1 MHWFLKTLSPVNT
14 RSIGFILLCAT
25 GLVGSTGC
33 AHAGAKMLMLDQQ
46 TKRADIPFT
55 NLSEAQKPRWL
66 GNLAYD
72 PGYFKIVAH
81 TYVVQ
86 GAEGDMYCG
95 FIGDSWVKEQSSI
108 LITATARA
116 IDTLPNP
123 VEVPIYTRDAS
134 SGSPVCT
141 GSELSVVDVIPFT
154 PMRDVDD
161 FGAIRIAFKYSNN
174 KSENLS
180 NLATQTIS
188 VMQAFTPIGAAA
200 AITTPLS
207 SSAMQTMSASYGKI
221 AGTAATDW
229 VTLPIDY
236 KALREGIDSWS
247 VTVQMAERGIGSS
260 FTDIINNPEKYK
272 KKIRPVLRMD
282 FKVVYAPSVFTREIE
297 RHGDEYFP
305 KVDPTDKSII
315 APAANAPVTQP
326 SLLQKLNADTPSP
339 MLKLA
344 REASGPGSIQ
354 TGCDDIRK
362 IIDAA
367 PLTLPDRAIWYNA
380 ALMQINDHWGTDP
393 KFMKSSCITAGARD
407 YATVLDKW
415 FPGLVN
421 IIKLSDVEYARRTSR
436 AFTQSTQNLFPD
448 FAHALLQTQNA
459 PQQAEI
465 ELKQLF
471 DSNVVLRPMTNLFA
485 DNLSERRGFNEVAP
499 ALSSFKV
506 KNVGCFYQA
515 PYQIGQ
521 NEGFLVYTLDDRD
534 DALRALVKFSAN
546 KITDITLQDI
556 NTLSY
561 KHELI
566 DKEWQTQSSCK
577 TQIIPALQ
585 AAPTHIAQPRKPV
598 ESTPASVEQNHLPA
612 EPVATKTTPN
622 TTSMIVPVTAEPNS
636 VSAESNPAP
645 AGSST
650 VPIETSNPQTAVQ

>member
-1 MHWFLKTLSPVNT
+1 MRLSVKFF
-14 RSIGFILLCAT
+14 SM
-25 GLVGSTGC
+25 GLVMLCSTGC
-33 AHAGAKMLMLDQQ
+33 AQAGQKMLMLDQQ
-46 TKRADIPFT
+46 TKRADIPYT
-55 NLSEAQKPRWL
+55 SLSDTQKPRWL

-72 PGYFKIVAH
+72 PGYFKVVAH
-81 TYVVQ
+81 TYVVK

-108 LITATARA
+108 LITATARG

-123 VEVPIYTRDAS
+123 VEVPIYTRDAA
-134 SGSPVCT
+134 SGTPVCT

-154 PMRDVDD
+154 PMKDLDD
-161 FGAIRIAFKYSNN
+161 FGTIRIAFKYSNN

-180 NLATQTIS
+180 NLATQTLS

-200 AITTPLS
+200 AITTPLN
-207 SSAMQTMSASYGKI
+207 SSAMQTLSTSYGKI

-236 KALREGIDSWS
+236 RALREGIDTWS
-247 VTVQMAERGIGSS
+247 VTVQMAERGFGSS

-272 KKIRPVLRMD
+272 NKIRPVLRID
-282 FKVVYAPSVFTREIE
+282 FKVVYAPSVFTREVELHANDSKEEHWPRI
-297 RHGDEYFP
+297 
-305 KVDPTDKSII
+305 DPTDKSII
-315 APAANAPVTQP
+315 APASNAPVTQP

-354 TGCDDIRK
+354 TGCDEIRK

-407 YATVLDKW
+407 YATVLDRW

-421 IIKLSDVEYARRTSR
+421 IIKLSDVEYARRSSR
-436 AFTQSTQNLFPD
+436 TFTQLTQNLFPD

-465 ELKQLF
+465 ELKHLF
-471 DSNVVLRPMTNLFA
+471 ETQIVLRPMTNLFA
-485 DNLSERRGFNEVAP
+485 DNLSERRGFDEVAP
-499 ALSSFKV
+499 ALSHFKV
-506 KNVGCFYQA
+506 KSVGCFYQS

-521 NEGFLVYTLDDRD
+521 NEGFLIYTLDERE
-534 DALRALVKFSAN
+534 DALRALIKFSGN
-546 KITDITLQDI
+546 KITDITLQDL
-556 NTLSY
+556 NTSSY
-561 KHELI
+561 KNEII

-585 AAPTHIAQPRKPV
+585 AAQTRLAAPRKPAETSVAPGVEQINATESLNAQAAPDNSPAESPVTPV
-598 ESTPASVEQNHLPA
+598 ESNAAPA
-612 EPVATKTTPN
+612 EA
-622 TTSMIVPVTAEPNS
+622 A
-636 VSAESNPAP
+636 NPAP
-645 AGSST
+645 A
-650 VPIETSNPQTAVQ
+650 VQ

>member
-1 MHWFLKTLSPVNT
+1 MTLFCKRESLNPVSFPSMPS
-14 RSIGFILLCAT
+14 RLSLCLALCSAGF
-25 GLVGSTGC
+25 
-33 AHAGAKMLMLDQQ
+33 AHAGSKMLMLDQQ
-46 TKRADIPFT
+46 TKRADIPYAA
-55 NLSEAQKPRWL
+55 LSEAQKPRWL

-81 TYVVQ
+81 TYVVK
-86 GAEGDMYCG
+86 GAEGDMFCG

-108 LITATARA
+108 LITAQARG
-116 IDTLPNP
+116 IDTLPNA

-134 SGSPVCT
+134 SSGPACT

-154 PMRDVDD
+154 PMKDIDD
-161 FGAIRIAFKYSNN
+161 FGTVRIAFKYSNN

-180 NLATQTIS
+180 SLATQTMS

-200 AITTPLS
+200 AITAPLS

-236 KALREGIDSWS
+236 KALRDGIDVWS
-247 VTVQMAERGIGSS
+247 VTVQMAERGFGSS

-272 KKIRPVLRMD
+272 NKIRPVLRMD
-282 FKVVYAPSVFTREIE
+282 FKVVYAPSVFTREVE

-305 KVDPTDKSII
+305 KIDPTDKSII
-315 APAANAPVTQP
+315 APAANAPITQP

-344 REASGPGSIQ
+344 REASGPGPVQ
-354 TGCDDIRK
+354 TGCDEIRK

-407 YATVLDKW
+407 YASVLDRW

-421 IIKLSDVEYARRTSR
+421 IIKLSDVEYARRSSR
-436 AFTQSTQNLFPD
+436 PFTQSTQKLFPD
-448 FAHALLQTQNA
+448 FAHALLQTQGS
-459 PQQAEI
+459 PQQAEM
-465 ELKQLF
+465 EFRDLF
-471 DSNVVLRPMTNLFA
+471 DDNIVLRPMTSLFA
-485 DNLSERRGFNEVAP
+485 DNLSERRGFAQVAS
-499 ALSSFKV
+499 ALSNLKV
-506 KNVGCFYQA
+506 KGVGCFYQA
-515 PYQIGQ
+515 PHQVGQ
-521 NEGFLVYTLDDRD
+521 SEGFLVYTLSDRD

-556 NTLSY
+556 NTPSY
-561 KHELI
+561 KNEVI
-566 DKEWQTQSSCK
+566 DREWQTQSSCR

-585 AAPTHIAQPRKPV
+585 AAPAQIAAQARKPI
-598 ESTPASVEQNHLPA
+598 EAPAPTGAPAPMPAAAPVEQNTTAPA
-612 EPVATKTTPN
+612 PEQAAPMV
-622 TTSMIVPVTAEPNS
+622 
-636 VSAESNPAP
+636 SNPAP
-645 AGSST
+645 AAAVEPAAPAEPST
-650 VPIETSNPQTAVQ
+650 PATAVP

>member
-1 MHWFLKTLSPVNT
+1 MRLLVNHF
-14 RSIGFILLCAT
+14 SLGFVFSVGFITLC
-25 GLVGSTGC
+25 S
-33 AHAGAKMLMLDQQ
+33 AGFAQAGQKMLMLDQQ
-46 TKRADIPFT
+46 TKRADIPYT
-55 NLSEAQKPRWL
+55 SLSDAQKPRWL
-66 GNLAYD
+66 GSLAYD
-72 PGYFKIVAH
+72 PGYFKVVAH
-81 TYVVQ
+81 TYVVK

-108 LITATARA
+108 LITATARG

-123 VEVPIYTRDAS
+123 VEVPIYTRDAA
-134 SGSPVCT
+134 SGTPVCT

-154 PMRDVDD
+154 PMKDLDD
-161 FGAIRIAFKYSNN
+161 FGTIRIAFKYSNN

-180 NLATQTIS
+180 NLATQTLS

-207 SSAMQTMSASYGKI
+207 SSAMQTMSTSYGKI

-236 KALREGIDSWS
+236 KALREGIDAWS
-247 VTVQMAERGIGSS
+247 VTVQMAERGFGSS

-272 KKIRPVLRMD
+272 NKIRPVLRME
-282 FKVVYAPSVFTREIE
+282 FKVVYAPSVFTREVD
-297 RHGDEYFP
+297 RHGDEFFP
-305 KVDPTDKSII
+305 TIDPTDKSII
-315 APAANAPVTQP
+315 APASNAPITQP
-326 SLLQKLNADTPSP
+326 TLLQKLNADTPSP

-354 TGCDDIRK
+354 TGCDEIRK

-407 YATVLDKW
+407 YSTVLDKW

-436 AFTQSTQNLFPD
+436 TFTQSTQNLFPD

-471 DSNVVLRPMTNLFA
+471 DANVVLRPMTNLFA
-485 DNLSERRGFNEVAP
+485 DNLNERRGFSEVAP
-499 ALSSFKV
+499 ALSNFKV
-506 KNVGCFYQA
+506 KSVGCFYQS
-515 PYQIGQ
+515 PYQLGQ
-521 NEGFLVYTLDDRD
+521 NEGFLIYTLNERD
-534 DALRALVKFSAN
+534 DALRALIKFNGN
-546 KITDITLQDI
+546 KITDITLQDL
-556 NTLSY
+556 NTSSY
-561 KHELI
+561 KNEII

-585 AAPTHIAQPRKPV
+585 AAQTRVAAPRKPV
-598 ESTPASVEQNHLPA
+598 ETLTVPSVEPTNAVVEQPNVHTAPSNSP
-612 EPVATKTTPN
+612 EVPVAPVEAN
-622 TTSMIVPVTAEPNS
+622 ATSVEGV
-636 VSAESNPAP
+636 NPAP
-645 AGSST
+645 T
-650 VPIETSNPQTAVQ
+650 VQ